1 MEMPRVREGW
11 MGSDGIPL
19 KWQLLELAYF
29 NEESKEKRQ
38 TWGSITSCLELG
50 RAAVHKYPPPT
61 TMLAPSPAHED
72 GQPGAMGFPANEQ
85 LPDIWM

>member
-1 MEMPRVREGW
+1 

-29 NEESKEKRQ
+29 NEESKEKKANMGQ
-38 TWGSITSCLELG
+38 YHFMPGAGESSS
-50 RAAVHKYPPPT
+50 AQVSPPPT